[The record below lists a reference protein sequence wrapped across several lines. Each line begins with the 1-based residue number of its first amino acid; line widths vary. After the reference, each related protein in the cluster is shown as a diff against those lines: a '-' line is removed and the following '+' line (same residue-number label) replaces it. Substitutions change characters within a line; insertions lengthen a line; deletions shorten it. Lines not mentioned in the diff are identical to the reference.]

1 MNVLHQ
7 VNRQVLSIAR
17 RIVYLVAGFLG
28 GVIVSRNAAAMP
40 RPSAN
45 AALVGAGILCLVGW
59 VAGRREKNSAVAV
72 AVAHAEATATAA
84 AESQAAAFAQAAV
97 HLHMGSEGGSRLIEA
112 STSERTLGHGAAR
125 EAVESGCDWSDEA
138 LLPVDG
144 LITYVPAGLQLPRH
158 PGEAAAR
165 R

>member
-1 MNVLHQ
+1 VNAVHA
-7 VNRQVLSIAR
+7 VNREVLSIAR

-40 RPSAN
+40 KPSAN

-97 HLHMGSEGGSRLIEA
+97 HLHLGGEGGSRLIEA
-112 STSERTLGHGAAR
+112 STSERTLGRAAAR
-125 EAVESGCDWSDEA
+125 EAVESGRGWFDVP
-138 LLPVDG
+138 LLPVPD
-144 LITYVPAGLQLPRH
+144 LMRVPAGSQLPRH
-158 PGEAAAR
+158 PGEAAL
-165 R
+165 